1 MIEFADIFAY
11 DLSTVVFMVGSS
23 VPLTISLLATA
34 WANHVPSRVS
44 AFEFAPAFG
53 L

>member
-11 DLSTVVFMVGSS
+11 DLSNMVFTAGTSLL
-23 VPLTISLLATA
+23 LTIALLTVA
-34 WANHVPSRVS
+34 WANHVPSRGS
-44 AFEFAPAFG
+44 AFELAPAFG

>member
-11 DLSTVVFMVGSS
+11 DLSAIVFTTGTVIL
-23 VPLTISLLATA
+23 LTASLLVAA
-34 WANHVPSRVS
+34 WANHVPSPIS
-44 AFEFAPAFG
+44 AFELAPAFG

>member
-11 DLSTVVFMVGSS
+11 DLSGIVFTSG
-23 VPLTISLLATA
+23 TIILLAICLLATA

-44 AFEFAPAFG
+44 AFESAPAFG
-53 L
+53 M

>member
-11 DLSTVVFMVGSS
+11 DLSSLVFTAGTCLLVTLGLLS
-23 VPLTISLLATA
+23 VA

-44 AFEFAPAFG
+44 AFELTPAFG
-53 L
+53 M